1 MADDFSEP
9 VKRNLALRAG
19 GLCSNPE
26 CRASTSG
33 PQDDPAKAVNVG
45 VAPHITAAS
54 PGGPRYDAN
63 LPPEERSSSSNGIWL
78 CQTHAKLIDNDV
90 TRFSI
95 EILKKWKADAEA
107 EAKARV
113 GKTARTYPGIPGML
127 EQSVEELARKTREAA
142 SEILDSW
149 SRRTAGKPLIEL
161 QAVTIN
167 PDEKSPTD
175 VFTLEDF
182 GRAMNQGSHVVIE
195 SPAGRGKTT
204 TLVQLAAQH
213 RSSGNLAFLVDLSAW
228 VRLGTGIL
236 HYVAGRPAFQSRSIN
251 AEALARLSEAEH
263 FSFLLNGWN
272 EVGESD
278 SERAVHT
285 IRELERDFPAA
296 GILIATRTHHIVPP
310 CRRQSGQDYF
320 PSIGLNAS
328 AISIN
333 GSATRRM
340 RFARSWTATRC
351 SMN

>member
-1 MADDFSEP
+1 
-9 VKRNLALRAG
+9 
-19 GLCSNPE
+19 
-26 CRASTSG
+26 
-33 PQDDPAKAVNVG
+33 
-45 VAPHITAAS
+45 
-54 PGGPRYDAN
+54 
-63 LPPEERSSSSNGIWL
+63 
-78 CQTHAKLIDNDV
+78 
-90 TRFSI
+90 
-95 EILKKWKADAEA
+95 
-107 EAKARV
+107 
-113 GKTARTYPGIPGML
+113 ML

-251 AEALARLSEAEH
+251 AEALARLSEAETFFVSPQWVERSWRNRFGTGCPYYKRIGAG
-263 FSFLLNGWN
+263 FS
-272 EVGESD
+272 
-278 SERAVHT
+278 
-285 IRELERDFPAA
+285 
-296 GILIATRTHHIVPP
+296 
-310 CRRQSGQDYF
+310 CRRNSHRDTHPSYRSPLQTAVRTRLLPVNRAQRKRYLDQRLGDKADALRAKLDGDPVLDELTKTPLILAEGRDYF
-320 PSIGLNAS
+320 EAGAPIPQSKMGVLDSVMRLLEQSVDHAS
-328 AISIN
+328 QLQMEPLSGRAHEFLGALAAAMTEQGAVN
-333 GSATRRM
+333 LQRM
-340 RFARSWTATRC
+340 MLARSPIRLPQTCVTRGR
-351 SMN
+351 